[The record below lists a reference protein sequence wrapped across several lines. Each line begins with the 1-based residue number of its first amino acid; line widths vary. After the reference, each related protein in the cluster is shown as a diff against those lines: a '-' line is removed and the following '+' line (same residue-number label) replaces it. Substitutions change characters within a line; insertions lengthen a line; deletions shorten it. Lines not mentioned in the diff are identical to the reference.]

1 MNAAALRPP
10 ILHVGLGHSGTKSL
24 QRNIFSTRPDL
35 FYAGIPFGELGGIF
49 SSIKYLE
56 PEQYDRIATARLC
69 KELIFNKM
77 RSHQRLVISD
87 ENLVDQ
93 PAIYYTPSMM
103 PVRMIAERL
112 RNLFGPCT
120 VLFSLRNQYRYV
132 ISNYLVLKSNSIALA
147 NRTIEPFDAWF
158 SGNQT
163 QIRNLFLRN
172 LDPSHV
178 IKVYQS
184 VFGAEAVHVL
194 PLELLVEQGAETY
207 LNRLCQMTGL
217 EFSPADAQN
226 YLAHNASP
234 QNNLVLNEEQRAI
247 IRELSSAGNA
257 FVARQFGLP
266 LRDLGYPM
274 PASDTVRVLLSK
286 LARSSAP

>member
-1 MNAAALRPP
+1 MIAAPLRPP

-24 QRNIFSTRPDL
+24 QRNIFSRRSDL

-49 SSIKYLE
+49 SSIKYQE
-56 PEQYDRIATARLC
+56 PEQYDHVATAALC
-69 KELIFNKM
+69 EKLIFNKM
-77 RSHQRLVISD
+77 LSHQRLVISD
-87 ENLVDQ
+87 ETLVDQ
-93 PAIYYTPSMM
+93 PAIYYTPWMM

-112 RNLFGPCT
+112 RILFGPCT
-120 VLFSLRNQYRYV
+120 VLFTFRNQYRYV

-163 QIRNLFLRN
+163 QVQNLFLRN

-194 PLELLVEQGAETY
+194 PLELLVEQGTKTY

-217 EFSPADAQN
+217 EFSRAEAQN
-226 YLAHNASP
+226 YLVHNASP
-234 QNNLVLNEEQRAI
+234 PNNIILNEEQRAI
-247 IRELSSAGNA
+247 IRELSSDGNA
-257 FVARQFGLP
+257 FVAEQFGLP

-274 PASDTVRVLLSK
+274 PAADTVQVLL
-286 LARSSAP
+286 RSSNAP